1 MAKRDLIK
9 ETVRQSIL
17 FTRHVVP
24 ATIKPARTLW
34 NEVIGFIFLLFAA
47 AFGFS
52 AVQSGLHFKGDDTGE
67 LIKLIFAGIVT
78 VIMTF
83 YGVASFLKAKRISRS

>member
-1 MAKRDLIK
+1 MPKRDLIK

-47 AFGFS
+47 YVGFT
-52 AVQSGLHFKGDDTGE
+52 AVRAGMRYQGE
-67 LIKLIFAGIVT
+67 PKDLIELIFAGIVA
-78 VIMTF
+78 VIMAF
-83 YGVASFLKAKRISRS
+83 YGVVSFMKARRISRS

>member
-1 MAKRDLIK
+1 VPKRDLIK
-9 ETVRQSIL
+9 EAVRQSIL

-47 AFGFS
+47 GFGFA
-52 AVQSGLHFKGDDTGE
+52 AVQAGMNFKGDTGE

-78 VIMTF
+78 VIMAF
-83 YGVASFLKAKRISRS
+83 YGIVSFRKAKRISRS